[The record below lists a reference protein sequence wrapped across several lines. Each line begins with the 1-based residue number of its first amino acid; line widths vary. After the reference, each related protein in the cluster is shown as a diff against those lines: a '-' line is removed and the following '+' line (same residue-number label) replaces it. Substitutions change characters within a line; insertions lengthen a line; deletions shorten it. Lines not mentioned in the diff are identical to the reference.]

1 MAIHREGGMAHHSGT
16 IVVERSY
23 WHKWFS
29 LFGKVDMHGKKIR
42 GFIYRNHSQV
52 WDCGHTINTYYYVT
66 QKDMFKLK
74 LKGRA

>member
-1 MAIHREGGMAHHSGT
+1 MAHHSGT
-16 IVVERSY
+16 IEIVKITD

-29 LFGKVDMHGKKIR
+29 IFSKIDMHGKKIR
-42 GFIYRNHSQV
+42 GFMYRHHAQA
-52 WDCGHTINTYYYVT
+52 WDCGHTINTYSYVT